1 MLLAGR
7 LGRPVLIN
15 QQLEVYGAQPF
26 VSVVLDVAGPGL
38 ALDVDDD
45 STNWTLEMHR
55 HQGAQIAFGVLI
67 RVVVAG
73 ETTTRVILDWSDIFD
88 IGGILAFTRHPNGV
102 HGVLFLVVDGLDV
115 LLEVLGHV
123 SGQVGGVV
131 EEFRDPTVDLVQLQE
146 YAGSALVVVVVVLQG
161 AGAVLLDVHVADG
174 PWRWQMGVIT
184 VVDVLSSAGNLTGC
198 SVVLEEVV
206 QCISPLLVVFLFG
219 ALVPD
224 ERTFDVVF

>member
-1 MLLAGR
+1 MFFPQIL
-7 LGRPVLIN
+7 
-15 QQLEVYGAQPF
+15 
-26 VSVVLDVAGPGL
+26 
-38 ALDVDDD
+38 
-45 STNWTLEMHR
+45 TNWTLEMHC

-102 HGVLFLVVDGLDV
+102 HLRRKKFERRLFGTKHKDVIASYGVLLLVVDGLDV

-131 EEFRDPTVDLVQLQE
+131 EEFRDPSVDLVQLQE
-146 YAGSALVVVVVVLQG
+146 YARSALVVVVVVLQG
-161 AGAVLLDVHVADG
+161 AGAVLLDVHVAHG

-198 SVVLEEVV
+198 SVVCGGEGGEY
-206 QCISPLLVVFLFG
+206 LL
-219 ALVPD
+219 ALSMI
-224 ERTFDVVF
+224 TFIRVGS